1 MFGMSSSP
9 VIPVVL
15 LLFAGVSIWYSTK
28 TEWIRRASETRVRW
42 NRRVYGGSPID
53 VDGNVLMTRVV
64 CFLMAAICVGVVVL
78 WVVKGLL
85 GNLE

>member
-1 MFGMSSSP
+1 MSSSP
-9 VIPVVL
+9 VVPIVF
-15 LLFAGVSIWYSTK
+15 LLFAAVSAWYSTK

-64 CFLMAAICVGVVVL
+64 CFLMAASCVGMVIL
-78 WVVKGLL
+78 WVVQALL
-85 GNLE
+85 GKLE